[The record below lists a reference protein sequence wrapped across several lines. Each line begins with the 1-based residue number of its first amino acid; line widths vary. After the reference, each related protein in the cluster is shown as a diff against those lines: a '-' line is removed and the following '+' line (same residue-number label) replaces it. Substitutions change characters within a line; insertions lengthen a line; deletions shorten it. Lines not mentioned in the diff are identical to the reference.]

1 MAKSRPVYY
10 VYFDILNNKTE
21 IYDGT
26 TVNTINGADF
36 EQYIT
41 GKNALCF
48 VSSVKIVEQLYP
60 NGKVASKRLI
70 KVNKSVDD
78 IEYSCNGIVYRSMA
92 ALLGNNSADGLLE
105 MYGGTSVTK
114 AFETYLTK
122 FNEKPEK
129 VRYTLAKQV
138 VDLFYSDIKDKLWR
152 ETYDEHRHIITS
164 MQIYDDM
171 LAANKSGMLSDVYKK
186 YFDNMGMWDISSAY
200 PSVMVSDDK
209 FPIGRVI
216 SIGGNVKYKLSKLIK
231 ALKSKEWCK
240 IVFDGKIDGFDTF
253 YDDVVDKTALEYYD
267 LLSCNCTKQLT
278 DILNKIDDNT
288 RVYICRETGYLS
300 DIFRQKIIK
309 LYNEKSKQKKGTF
322 ERFITKTE
330 LDMLYGKAIQTRNFT
345 EFWQVKRYYQGR
357 GDHYLTPEMGNHCS
371 AKIRYIMLKAMYE
384 TCGNYCDTDGIK
396 SPYTEEN
403 IKYFEEQNKII
414 MENNAKAG
422 FPDCKIGTWD
432 FEGKA
437 DQLLIFAPKCYV
449 YNIDGKFEYK
459 IAGVNVK
466 DLKAATDKIKV
477 NKIEYHRRYGLAC
490 GYRYI
495 VSNKLNDKQLEYGWT
510 YTIMDGDLM

>member
-10 VYFDILNNKTE
+10 VYFDILNNTTE

-36 EQYIT
+36 EKYIT

-48 VSSVKIVEQLYP
+48 VSNVKIVEQLYP
-60 NGKVASKRLI
+60 NGKVASKRII

-92 ALLGNNSADGLLE
+92 ALLGNNGADSLLE
-105 MYGGTSVTK
+105 MYGGSSVTK

-122 FNEKPEK
+122 FDKKPEK

-138 VDLFYSDIKDKLWR
+138 VDLFYGDIKEKLWR
-152 ETYDEHRHIITS
+152 ETYDEHRHIMTDLQ
-164 MQIYDDM
+164 MYNDM
-171 LAANKSGMLSDVYKK
+171 LAANKAGMLTSAYKK
-186 YFDNMGMWDISSAY
+186 YFDNIGMWDISSAY

-209 FPIGRVI
+209 FPIGRVVR
-216 SIGGNVKYKLSKLIK
+216 IGGEVRYKLSKLNS
-231 ALKSKEWCK
+231 ALKSGQWCK
-240 IVFDGKIDGFDTF
+240 IVFDGKIEGFDLF
-253 YDDVVDKTALEYYD
+253 YDDVSDMTAFEYYD
-267 LLSCNCTKQLT
+267 LLLCNYSKTLV
-278 DILNKIDDNT
+278 DLVNKIDDNT

-309 LYNEKSKQKKGTF
+309 LYDDKSIQKKGTF

-330 LDMLYGKAIQTRNFT
+330 IDMLYGKSIQTKNFT
-345 EFWQVKRYYQGR
+345 EFWQVRKYYQGR

-371 AKIRYIMLKAMYE
+371 AKIRFLMFKAMCE
-384 TCGNYCDTDGIK
+384 TDGKYCDTDGIK
-396 SPYTEEN
+396 SPYTKEN
-403 IKYFEEQNKII
+403 IIYFEEQNKII
-414 MENNAKAG
+414 MANNEKAG
-422 FPDCKIGTWD
+422 FTDCKIGTWD

-449 YNIDGKFEYK
+449 CNIDNEFEYK
-459 IAGVNVK
+459 IAGVNIK
-466 DLKAATDKIKV
+466 DLNNVVSRIKG
-477 NKIEYHRRYGLAC
+477 NKINYHRKYGLEC
-490 GYRYI
+490 GYRGVI
-495 VSNKLNDKQLEYGWT
+495 IEKLQNKQLGYCWT
-510 YTIMDGDLM
+510 YTIMEGDLM